1 MYVLIIYILIFTFI
15 LYKLDKKNRY
25 NELQLKLRK
34 KYLELQ
40 KYHLL
45 KNQYLE
51 NIKKQKEADNEPPEL
66 KKLNQLL
73 LEFERERTWDNIIA
87 IGDIYKKGAYPRFKN
102 NNNMAI
108 ECYKIA
114 AMCPEG
120 KIAGLAQVKYIEAV
134 SCEQINEIDNIGE
147 NFPIY
152 FGKEACKI
160 ALDVINSTPYNS
172 FSKPTHHTFKLPTN
186 TIQPYQTTHL
196 INTTNTTPYANFTR
210 ITQQRNPYDHT
221 YKNDAQNV
229 HDHGVSN
236 ILKSNINIL
245 KSNINILKSNIP
257 QNVDD
262 SKGNNG
268 NKGNNDIDN
277 KDDNKLI
284 NNIMDSISSHVELP
298 EKIKGNALLMITNLN
313 DENIHSTYN
322 ITEID
327 ALKMVWN
334 KIESQENNEQ
344 KNNMIEIL
352 AKQLDSGIESGHNV
366 CSSGKIARIIGTL
379 DGIDDTMNTSR
390 PMWIIRDEIS
400 NIAGKIM
407 NSHSNNPKK
416 EFENTIKHEYIDKL
430 NLDPKIINGIINEF
444 VEHL

>member
-1 MYVLIIYILIFTFI
+1 MLIIYILIFIFV
-15 LYKLDKKNRY
+15 LYKRDKKNRQ
-25 NELQLKLRK
+25 NKLQ
-34 KYLELQ
+34 LELQ
-40 KYHLL
+40 KQYLEL
-45 KNQYLE
+45 RKQQFLENQYLE
-51 NIKKQKEADNEPPEL
+51 NIRKQEEVYYEPPEL

-73 LEFERERTWDNIIA
+73 LEFEKDHTWDNVIA

-108 ECYKIA
+108 DCYKTA
-114 AMCPEG
+114 AMCPDG
-120 KIAGLAQVKYIEAV
+120 KIAGLAQIKYIEAV
-134 SCEQINEIDNIGE
+134 GCEQINEIDNIGE
-147 NFPIY
+147 DFPTY
-152 FGKEACKI
+152 FGEEACKI

-172 FSKPTHHTFKLPTN
+172 FSRPTHHTFKQPANTN
-186 TIQPYQTTHL
+186 TIQPYQTTQL
-196 INTTNTTPYANFTR
+196 TNTTPYATFIR
-210 ITQQRNPYDHT
+210 IAVQRTPDNHI

-245 KSNINILKSNIP
+245 KSSTQSNGSINVSNH
-257 QNVDD
+257 N
-262 SKGNNG
+262 NNG
-268 NKGNNDIDN
+268 DNDSS
-277 KDDNKLI
+277 KI
-284 NNIMDSISSHVELP
+284 NNIMNSISNHIELS
-298 EKIKGNALLMITNLN
+298 EKVKGNALLMITDLN
-313 DENIHSTYN
+313 KNNIHSTYN

-327 ALKMVWN
+327 ALKMVWD
-334 KIESQENNEQ
+334 KIEAQEDNEQ

-407 NSHSNNPKK
+407 NSDSNKPKE
-416 EFENTIKHEYIDKL
+416 EFENIIKNEYIDKL
-430 NLDPKIINGIINEF
+430 NLDPKIINGIINEYA
-444 VEHL
+444 EHL